1 MPESIQLRVSSAGT
15 GCVGRSPGWDCGPA
29 ASGPER
35 SAAAWALGHQGGA
48 SRSRRL
54 PVLSSTRT
62 DGAEMQLLLM
72 GERGPVSFSWW
83 RQHMRR
89 TARHSEDKPAQEL
102 HVGLAWEAQPRLS
115 ALTSRALAAPV
126 LNPRNMWVSC

>member
-1 MPESIQLRVSSAGT
+1 MPESIQLRVSPAST
-15 GCVGRSPGWDCGPA
+15 GCVRGSPGWDRGPA

-35 SAAAWALGHQGGA
+35 SAAAWALGHRRGA

-72 GERGPVSFSWW
+72 GERGPASFSWW
-83 RQHMRR
+83 R
-89 TARHSEDKPAQEL
+89 
-102 HVGLAWEAQPRLS
+102 
-115 ALTSRALAAPV
+115 
-126 LNPRNMWVSC
+126 